1 MSNKKSLKV
10 ITIVLVIFILLFAAS
25 LFGLYTFKAK
35 VDESQAKIT
44 ELETEIEANKQF
56 VYVAVDDLTAGT
68 VIETGVNVV
77 IQNCVTA
84 LPSSSYVSDL
94 DDGKVLVVDVA
105 ANEPVMANMVTDEV
119 FQNDTREIEVGVAN
133 LMLDQQTN
141 DYVDIR
147 ILFPDGSDY
156 TVIPKIKMK
165 NLSLENNIFYTN
177 MSSDQIL
184 TLSAATIDAYTITG
198 TKIYITRY
206 VQANQQEAAIP
217 NYPVR
222 QETLKLMS
230 TDPNILTRAQ
240 ETLNA
245 NARAELEARLALL
258 TEEQLIAV
266 NEGHGLT
273 DTAHANAYVGQT
285 TANASIYADEN
296 AASNEETNDVSETGE
311 Q

>member
-119 FQNDTREIEVGVAN
+119 FQNDTREIEVG
-133 LMLDQQTN
+133 LQT
-141 DYVDIR
+141 
-147 ILFPDGSDY
+147 LC
-156 TVIPKIKMK
+156 
-165 NLSLENNIFYTN
+165 
-177 MSSDQIL
+177 L
-184 TLSAATIDAYTITG
+184 TS
-198 TKIYITRY
+198 R
-206 VQANQQEAAIP
+206 
-217 NYPVR
+217 
-222 QETLKLMS
+222 
-230 TDPNILTRAQ
+230 
-240 ETLNA
+240 
-245 NARAELEARLALL
+245 
-258 TEEQLIAV
+258 
-266 NEGHGLT
+266 
-273 DTAHANAYVGQT
+273 QT
-285 TANASIYADEN
+285 TM
-296 AASNEETNDVSETGE
+296 
-311 Q
+311 